1 MGRERRHHA
10 GTISQQRAA
19 ELQNAGASPGGE
31 QMGLESKEL
40 YRNARG
46 DRWLLVREPGS
57 EHVFIRH
64 VPNLASGGQA
74 EHIEVGA
81 FLKAQG
87 LRPEHQELLRLIGT
101 LVEH

>member
-1 MGRERRHHA
+1 
-10 GTISQQRAA
+10 
-19 ELQNAGASPGGE
+19 
-31 QMGLESKEL
+31 MGLESKEL
-40 YRNARG
+40 YRNSRG
-46 DRWLLVREPGS
+46 DRWLLVREPSS

-64 VPNLASGGQA
+64 VPCRDAGSPAEA